1 METVVVS
8 SKGQISIPKSTR
20 ERLGIREGTRLRMHE
35 EGSRLVLEKD
45 LADWRS
51 LRGLA
56 AGVDLLGALKE
67 EKEKELR
74 TEALTRT
81 EGSGH

>member
-1 METVVVS
+1 
-8 SKGQISIPKSTR
+8 
-20 ERLGIREGTRLRMHE
+20 LRVHE

-56 AGVDLLGALKE
+56 AGVDLLSDLNQEKE
-67 EKEKELR
+67 EELR
-74 TEALTRT
+74 TEALGKTD
-81 EGSGH
+81 GSGR